1 MSVKEQLTQLVERY
15 FDKPVLFVEEL
26 LGANPDYWQA
36 EVLRS
41 VVTNDNIAIRSG
53 HGVGKSAFLAWTILW
68 WLMTRHPAKVAC
80 TAPTAHQLEDVLW
93 GELAK
98 WHRKLPDLMQ
108 RVLSMKSSRLD
119 LSGSPN
125 ESFAVARTARKEK
138 PEAFQGF
145 HSDNMLFIADEAS
158 GIENVI
164 FEVGEG
170 AMSTPGAKTILTGN
184 PTRNDGYFHAAFHKN
199 RSLWEVFQVSCQNS
213 KNVDP
218 SYIEEMKTKYGEDS
232 DIYRVRVLGEF
243 PAASSL
249 QFIHSDLVEEAQERE
264 EQCLLHDPMI
274 LGVDVARF
282 GDDQSIIFPR
292 RGRDARTFPLQKYRN
307 LDTMQLAARVA
318 EAVRE
323 YKPDAVFVD
332 GGGVGGGV
340 VDRLNQLSIDCIEV
354 NFGSKADEGR
364 YANKRAEMWGRMKE
378 WLEGITDAEQ
388 RQPASGPTR

>member
-1 MSVKEQLTQLVERY
+1 M
-15 FDKPVLFVEEL
+15 
-26 LGANPDYWQA
+26 NP
-36 EVLRS
+36 LR
-41 VVTNDNIAIRSG
+41 
-53 HGVGKSAFLAWTILW
+53 W
-68 WLMTRHPAKVAC
+68 
-80 TAPTAHQLEDVLW
+80 
-93 GELAK
+93 
-98 WHRKLPDLMQ
+98 
-108 RVLSMKSSRLD
+108 
-119 LSGSPN
+119 
-125 ESFAVARTARKEK
+125 ARTARKEK

-170 AMSTPGAKTILTGN
+170 AMSTPSAKTILTGN

-199 RSLWEVFQVSCQNS
+199 RALWQVFQVSCQNS

-249 QFIHSDLVEEAQERE
+249 QFIPSDLVEEAQERE
-264 EQCLLHDPMI
+264 EQCFLHDPMI

-323 YKPDAVFVD
+323 FKPDAVFVD

-378 WLEGITDAEQ
+378 WLEGAAIPDGNDLMDDLVGVEYGFTAKNQIQLERKEDMKKRGLASPDMADALALTFAYPVAPKGDEILNRHKS
-388 RQPASGPTR
+388 RQKAARFTPGHYSSGRYKDKR